1 MCQWN
6 CTKMYR
12 QAKKKLCFV
21 YKNLTVQEISGS
33 LGDLGTLIP
42 LLVALSTQRSISLAP
57 ALFFA
62 GLTNFITG
70 FVWDVPMCVQPM
82 KSISAVALSEGWEAG
97 RVTAAGIW
105 MGVLLIVLGATSLTE
120 VINKIVPENVVS
132 GLQIG
137 VGVRLA
143 MKGVNM
149 VANLGWY
156 DGYDC
161 ITLGILCAILSMY
174 CLRERSTGDALNK
187 RSTESVETTLDELR
201 QSTASAPPSNN
212 VRETCSCF
220 SKIQKHPIGVY
231 LFLIGACFASITLA
245 TTKNETDEYDLPL
258 KFFGAPIAIWAV
270 GDISK
275 DDWKLGFLDGAI
287 PQLPL
292 TTLNSVISVCALAH
306 SLYPEKRTMD
316 TDATLR
322 NDAVISRKQVAI
334 SVGVMNLLFC
344 PFGSMPSC
352 HGAGGLAGQHLLGAR
367 HGASMVFLGMMK
379 MVVAIFLGMSA
390 LTVFDA
396 FPKAVL
402 GVMLTIAGQ
411 ELATTGFIVLA
422 GSVERDVVDRNEAD
436 EAEVSKGK
444 LRRFRQNTVIAVTTA
459 IVIISTGKTH
469 IGTFSG
475 FITHLF
481 YGEGIAN
488 LREWI
493 RCKNSGTR
501 NYNRVDFPM
510 PLESNE
516 GMDEN
521 DKDMNFY
528 ADDDTQNDD
537 KSQGVAPSHQLQLN
551 FVL

>member
-1 MCQWN
+1 
-6 CTKMYR
+6 MYR

-137 VGVRLA
+137 VGMRLA
-143 MKGVNM
+143 IKGVNM

-161 ITLGILCAILSMY
+161 IALGILCAILSMY

-187 RSTESVETTLDELR
+187 RRTESVETTLDELH
-201 QSTASAPPSNN
+201 QGTASAPPSNN
-212 VRETCSCF
+212 VRETFSCF

-245 TTKNETDEYDLPL
+245 TTKNETDKYDLPL

-275 DDWKLGFLDGAI
+275 DDWKFGFLDGAI

-379 MVVAIFLGMSA
+379 MAVAIFLGMSA

-422 GSVERDVVDRNEAD
+422 RFVERDVVDRNEAD
-436 EAEVSKGK
+436 EAEVSKEK

-469 IGTFSG
+469 IGTLSG

-493 RCKNSGTR
+493 QSKNSGTR

-510 PLESNE
+510 PLESDE

-521 DKDMNFY
+521 DEDMNFY
-528 ADDDTQNDD
+528 TDDDAQNDD
-537 KSQGVAPSHQLQLN
+537 KSQGVAPRQQLQLN